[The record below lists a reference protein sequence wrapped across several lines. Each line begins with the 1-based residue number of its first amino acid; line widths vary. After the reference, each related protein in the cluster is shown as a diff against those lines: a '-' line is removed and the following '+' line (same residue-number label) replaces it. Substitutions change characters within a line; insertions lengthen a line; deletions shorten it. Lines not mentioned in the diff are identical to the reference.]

1 MKDRSA
7 ASRMRRN
14 LDRDYDIQVF
24 NPGRL
29 VLSIRLPLEELSQI
43 SGKDTQAVNEKLLSR
58 NEKLGHEDI
67 EDVFIISDNDHVVVD
82 PTSFFASMEEEVA
95 VPRIPEVE
103 VGVEPEA
110 EVEIAPQ
117 TADDP
122 ISVMNIE
129 VGEEATECIEEDV
142 RVDLVP
148 KEYEPCVGS
157 VPRRIRKKA
166 PVLIKKEDNRTGESS
181 IVQAPENEVRT
192 VTDDTH
198 PVEVRS
204 PEEEPVKE
212 EQHIEPAPETT
223 ESSEAES
230 EPEEERPV
238 AAEKKDH
245 HEDEK
250 VVSKILTDFARN
262 KQKKKVVS
270 GRLKSGRRAEVLT
283 KSKRGRYVRY
293 RMPGEKI
300 TDIAIAPTIRAA
312 AHRAVDGKITITK
325 GDIREKI
332 RRRRISTLINIV
344 FDTSGSMDESEKIK
358 VTTDVV
364 LALLK
369 DAYQRRDRVS
379 LVTYSGREGGL
390 VLPFTSSVE
399 AAKRYLETV
408 PFGGTTPTASGMLT
422 GLETLLQELKREPAA
437 VPIMILVTDGTANVP
452 LRLGGNI
459 KRELMQVCKRIADQK
474 VNMLVV
480 DISNDGSELAEE
492 LAEVAGGR
500 YYHPV
505 LLSKETLYSA
515 IKEERDDLTD
525 IASSASS
532 G

>member
-1 MKDRSA
+1 MKDKSA
-7 ASRMRRN
+7 ATRMRRE
-14 LDRDYDIQVF
+14 LDRDYDIKVF

-43 SGKDTQAVNEKLLSR
+43 SGENTLAVHDELLSR
-58 NEKLGHEDI
+58 TEKLHPEDV

-82 PTSFFASMEEEVA
+82 PISFFSSINEEVSA
-95 VPRIPEVE
+95 SKAP
-103 VGVEPEA
+103 A
-110 EVEIAPQ
+110 EELKNETDPLPIA
-117 TADDP
+117 DP
-122 ISVMNIE
+122 IEIMNIE
-129 VGEEATECIEEDV
+129 VTEEIEECSNEDIQV
-142 RVDLVP
+142 HLVP
-148 KEYEPCVGS
+148 TEYEPCIESG
-157 VPRRIRKKA
+157 PRRIRKKG
-166 PVLIKKEDNRTGESS
+166 PVLVKKTKNSSSSNDEIK
-181 IVQAPENEVRT
+181 A
-192 VTDDTH
+192 VT
-198 PVEVRS
+198 R
-204 PEEEPVKE
+204 
-212 EQHIEPAPETT
+212 APETALQTVSKDTMLT
-223 ESSEAES
+223 EVQQPEEKQKDEKVQADPDASRSEAKTPSLKEKT
-230 EPEEERPV
+230 
-238 AAEKKDH
+238 AKDEKKDPL
-245 HEDEK
+245 EDEK

-293 RMPGEKI
+293 RMPGDKI

-312 AHRAVDGKITITK
+312 AHHAVDGKIVVK
-325 GDIREKI
+325 KSDIREKI

-344 FDTSGSMDESEKIK
+344 FDTSGSMDESEKITI
-358 VTTDVV
+358 TTDVV

-379 LVTYSGREGGL
+379 LVTYSGRSAEL

-399 AAKRYLETV
+399 AAKRYLEMV
-408 PFGGTTPTASGMLT
+408 PFGGTTPMASGMLT
-422 GLETLLQELKREPAA
+422 GLETLLQEVKREPAA

-452 LRLGGNI
+452 MHLGGNI
-459 KRELMQVCKRIADQK
+459 KRELIQVCRRVADHK

-480 DISNDGSELAEE
+480 DISNSGSVLAEG

-525 IASSASS
+525 IASSASPEVTRT
-532 G
+532 

>member
-7 ASRMRRN
+7 ATRMRRN
-14 LDRDYDIQVF
+14 LDRDYDIKVF

-43 SGKDTQAVNEKLLSR
+43 SGKDTQAVYEKFTSR
-58 NEKLGHEDI
+58 NQKLGHEDV
-67 EDVFIISDNDHVVVD
+67 EEVFIISDNDHVVVD
-82 PTSFFASMEEEVA
+82 SISFFASMEEEID
-95 VPRIPEVE
+95 IPKIQEAE
-103 VGVEPEA
+103 VEPEA
-110 EVEIAPQ
+110 GAEIPPM
-117 TADDP
+117 TVDDP

-129 VGEEATECIEEDV
+129 VSQKAAECLEEDV
-142 RVDLVP
+142 SVELVS
-148 KEYEPCVGS
+148 KEYEPCVESG
-157 VPRRIRKKA
+157 PRRIKKKA
-166 PVLIKKEDNRTGESS
+166 PVLIRKEDNRTEDKS
-181 IVQAPENEVRT
+181 IIQAPEKVVRA
-192 VTDDTH
+192 VTDDRL
-198 PVEVRS
+198 PAEERSSEEDPEKKEQYIEPS
-204 PEEEPVKE
+204 PEPAECSETDTETEKE
-212 EQHIEPAPETT
+212 IPL
-223 ESSEAES
+223 
-230 EPEEERPV
+230 
-238 AAEKKDH
+238 AAEKKEH
-245 HEDEK
+245 QEDEK

-262 KQKKKVVS
+262 RQKKKVVS

-293 RMPGEKI
+293 RMPGERV

-312 AHRAVDGKITITK
+312 AHRAVEGKITITK
-325 GDIREKI
+325 GDMREKI

-399 AAKRYLETV
+399 SAKRYLETV
-408 PFGGTTPTASGMLT
+408 PFGGTTPMASGMLT

-459 KRELMQVCKRIADQK
+459 KRELMQVCRRIADQK

-480 DISNDGSELAEE
+480 DISNEGSELAGE

-532 G
+532 D

>member
-1 MKDRSA
+1 
-7 ASRMRRN
+7 MRRE
-14 LDRDYDIQVF
+14 LDREYDMKIF

-43 SGKDTQAVNEKLLSR
+43 SGTDTLAVHEKLLSR
-58 NEKLGHEDI
+58 TEKLHPEDVEDI
-67 EDVFIISDNDHVVVD
+67 FIISDNDHVVVE
-82 PTSFFASMEEEVA
+82 PVSFFNSIEDEVSVPISPVEEPEEEA
-95 VPRIPEVE
+95 
-103 VGVEPEA
+103 EA
-110 EVEIAPQ
+110 LPIA
-117 TADDP
+117 DP
-122 ISVMNIE
+122 IEIMSIE
-129 VGEEATECIEEDV
+129 VTEESDGCSDEDIQV
-142 RVDLVP
+142 HLVP
-148 KEYEPCVGS
+148 TEYEPCVETG
-157 VPRRIRKKA
+157 PRRIRKKA
-166 PVLIKKEDNRTGESS
+166 PVLVKKTNNNS
-181 IVQAPENEVRT
+181 NEETKAVFR
-192 VTDDTH
+192 
-198 PVEVRS
+198 
-204 PEEEPVKE
+204 
-212 EQHIEPAPETT
+212 APETALQAVSKDTVPT
-223 ESSEAES
+223 EIQPAEEKQEEEKVQADPDAGVKLEEEAETPS
-230 EPEEERPV
+230 LKVTP
-238 AAEKKDH
+238 ANSEKKDPL
-245 HEDEK
+245 EDEK

-293 RMPGEKI
+293 RMPGDKI

-312 AHRAVDGKITITK
+312 AHHAVDGKIVVK
-325 GDIREKI
+325 KSDMREKI

-358 VTTDVV
+358 ITTDVV

-379 LVTYSGREGGL
+379 LVTYSGRAAEL

-399 AAKRYLETV
+399 AAKRYLEMV
-408 PFGGTTPTASGMLT
+408 PFGGTTPMVSGMLT

-452 LRLGGNI
+452 MHLGGNI
-459 KRELMQVCKRIADQK
+459 KRELMQMCRRVADKK

-480 DISNDGSELAEE
+480 DISNNGSVLAEG

-525 IASSASS
+525 IASSASPEVI
-532 G
+532 GT